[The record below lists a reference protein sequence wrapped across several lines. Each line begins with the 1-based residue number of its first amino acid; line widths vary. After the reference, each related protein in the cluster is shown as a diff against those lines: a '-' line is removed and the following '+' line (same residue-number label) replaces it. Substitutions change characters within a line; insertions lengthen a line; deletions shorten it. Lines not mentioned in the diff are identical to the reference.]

1 MSDISLSKAVRSNLL
16 SLQNTAT
23 MMSKTQERLATGN
36 KVNSALDNP
45 SNFFTATSLNSRAAD
60 MSNLLDSMAS
70 GIKVIEAANN
80 GLTALTKNLES
91 MQSTLRQA
99 RQDKSFQTQSFD
111 VTADS
116 VISFSGGQFG
126 NISETVSLA
135 TATRAGEK
143 STLTTNATTEYTG
156 PSAVDGEFTGAGA
169 RSVININGGFVTGS
183 KFTVAGADVTVTG
196 ASPDAT
202 SVANDIRTALQGKA
216 DTKDKYTVSVGT
228 EGNTAGKII
237 IETVDTGAAAAAV
250 NLDPDNN
257 PATGNV
263 TAAKKA
269 STTFNYS
276 AVTSNITAG
285 GEDIETGSTF
295 EQFTAN
301 LKAGEKEGN
310 YTVTWD
316 AETKDITLTA
326 ATHGA
331 QPPEVIGV
339 AHSKAEVAGSAA
351 KTEFTLAATGSAPN
365 KTLTHEQD
373 LTFGGITG
381 VSGSVTLEDGWN
393 KTQIQEAILEH
404 LGGDDS
410 KFTVAVDD
418 NLKVT
423 LTEKTNGGLAAPTV
437 TSSQIAGPATAS
449 FNTVEAGGL
458 DFFDNTDTDAD
469 EALMTLS
476 GTQIT
481 LTSGSNTVSVT
492 IGNAANDTVA
502 EFLTNMST
510 QGFTVT
516 AEATGGF
523 TFSRLDGADFTI
535 ETTGDQASLGLG
547 SSTVTVNNGSVAQT
561 NGITGGTP
569 ATLVAVDG
577 EDLSVDANVA
587 ALDGV
592 KIELEDENGNVANID
607 ITGTTTSA
615 QLINTLSDQGFK
627 ATVSADGLSI
637 ERADGVNFTMRITGG
652 PAAELGF
659 ATTSITSEN
668 GQPPAVSRNPGVAF
682 EAAVVGQD
690 FEYADAGVEVETY
703 AALKH
708 EFSVSY
714 DGKTAN
720 VTIGS
725 VKGGADSANF
735 NDLDVS
741 KWQAK
746 TIASVNAQLE
756 AKGITGVEGKFDAD
770 GKFSLVAKNA
780 EAKTLSITGKDAVAL
795 FGENAVH
802 TGRAEKSELNATK
815 TVDKFVELINR
826 DHGGMVRASNDN
838 GKLRIENLSTQAL
851 NLGVD
856 TNGNEVVNPLK
867 IEGNSV
873 RDNLHKQFNELRDQL
888 DKLSDDASFNGINLL
903 RGDKLTITFN
913 ESGSSSIDIQSKDKS
928 DQARAIN
935 ASNLGVDSLVAM
947 DLDSDAGID
956 AFLNKISAALT
967 DIRSQASTF
976 GSNLSS
982 VENRQTFTK
991 SMINTLQ
998 TGAAN
1003 LTLADMNE
1011 EAANLLALQTR
1022 QSLSSSALSMASQAD
1037 QSILQLLR

>member
-16 SLQNTAT
+16 SLQNTAS

-45 SNFFTATSLNSRAAD
+45 SNFFTASSLNSRAAD

-99 RQDKSFQTQSFD
+99 RQDKSFQTKSFD

-116 VISFSGGQFG
+116 VISLAGGQFG
-126 NISETVSLA
+126 NIGETVSLA
-135 TATRAGEK
+135 TATIAGEK
-143 STLTTNATTEYTG
+143 STLTTTATKAYTG
-156 PSAVDGEFTGAGA
+156 PAAEDGKNAGAGA
-169 RSVININGGFVTGS
+169 RSVMKVDDGFTVGD
-183 KFTVAGADVTVTG
+183 KFTVAGAEVTLT
-196 ASPDAT
+196 STDADEIAT
-202 SVANDIRTALQGKA
+202 DIRIALQNKA
-216 DTKDKYTVSVGT
+216 DTKDKYSVTVGT
-228 EGNTAGKII
+228 EGTTLGRVI
-237 IETVDTGAAAAAV
+237 IETLDTNAPAATV

-257 PATGNV
+257 PLTGV
-263 TAAKKA
+263 DAAKKA
-269 STTFNYS
+269 TTTFNYS
-276 AVTSNITAG
+276 SVTSNIQAG
-285 GEDIETGSTF
+285 GKDIPTGSTF

-316 AETKDITLTA
+316 ADTKDITLTA
-326 ATHGA
+326 TTHGA

-339 AHSKAEVAGSAA
+339 AHSKPEVAGDAA
-351 KTEFTLAATGSAPN
+351 KTEFTLAATGSSPN

-373 LTFGGITG
+373 LTFGGITD
-381 VSGSVTLEDGWN
+381 VSGSVALEAGWN
-393 KTQIQEAILEH
+393 KTQIQDAILEH
-404 LGGDDS
+404 LGGEDS

-437 TSSQIAGPATAS
+437 SSSQIAAPATAS
-449 FNTVEAGGL
+449 YTDLSGGL
-458 DFFDNTDTDAD
+458 DFVGGAADTN
-469 EALMTLS
+469 LMTLA

-481 LTSGSNTVSVT
+481 LTSGSDTVTVT
-492 IGNAANDTVA
+492 IGDGNNDTVQ
-502 EFLTNMST
+502 EFITNLST
-510 QGFTVT
+510 ANFLV
-516 AEATGGF
+516 EADADGGF
-523 TFSRLDGADFTI
+523 TFSRLDGKDFTI
-535 ETTGDQASLGLG
+535 ASTGDQASLGLG
-547 SSTVTVNNGSVAQT
+547 ASTVEVTNGTQAQT
-561 NGITGGTP
+561 NGITGG
-569 ATLVAVDG
+569 VAASLAGLDG
-577 EDLSVDANVA
+577 ADLQVNSNVA
-587 ALDGV
+587 ALAGMS
-592 KIELEDENGNVANID
+592 IELDTNDGNAANNPKID
-607 ITGTTTSA
+607 ITVTTTSSELVNA
-615 QLINTLSDQGFK
+615 LSQFGFK
-627 ATVSADGLSI
+627 ATVDSGEGLTI
-637 ERADGVNFTMRITGG
+637 ERPDGTNFTMKITGG
-652 PAAELGF
+652 PSEGLGF
-659 ATTSITSEN
+659 ATTSITSDN
-668 GQPPAVSRNPGVAF
+668 GEPPAVSQNPGVAF

-703 AALKH
+703 EALKH
-708 EFSVSY
+708 EFTVAY
-714 DGKTAN
+714 DGKEAK
-720 VTIGS
+720 VSIGS
-725 VKGGADSANF
+725 IKGGADSADF

-746 TIASVNAQLE
+746 TIASVNQQLE

-770 GKFSLVAKNA
+770 GKFSLVAKTA
-780 EAKTLSITGKDAVAL
+780 EAKSLSIVGNDAVDL
-795 FGENAVH
+795 FGANAVH

-826 DHGGMVRASNDN
+826 DHGSKVRASNDN

-851 NLGVD
+851 DLGVD
-856 TNGNEVVNPLK
+856 TTGNDVVNALK

-928 DQARAIN
+928 DQARAIS

-947 DLDSDAGID
+947 DLDSDEGID
-956 AFLNKISAALT
+956 AFLGKISSALS
-967 DIRSQASTF
+967 DIRSQASAF